1 MQSVTEEPA
10 ARRVSVAA
18 CDVNVGGRR
27 EPPECA
33 GSVQGKAQ
41 ALFEPILHEASAAS
55 AAEDEPKIEFTR
67 CALEY
72 AHAQP
77 AFPVAD
83 QEIRDIFAWS
93 AAADPSDV
101 AHAREGWIREIERLG
116 RSFEDSGEAEEW
128 RRQAPPQFEPI
139 IREVNIPLLRALV
152 ARSEYSDT
160 GVVHCFTEGAPIVGA
175 LPSTG
180 NGIPVQGKCA
190 CPDVAALRTG
200 AVVHNQKI

>member
-1 MQSVTEEPA
+1 MRRQC
-10 ARRVSVAA
+10 ARE
-18 CDVNVGGRR
+18 G
-27 EPPECA
+27 A
-33 GSVQGKAQ
+33 GTFA
-41 ALFEPILHEASAAS
+41 PTLHEASTAS
-55 AAEDEPKIEFTR
+55 AAEDEPTIEFTR

-101 AHAREGWIREIERLG
+101 ARAREGWIREIERLG

-152 ARSEYSDT
+152 ARSEYRDT

-190 CPDVAALRTG
+190 CPDVAALRSG
-200 AVVHNQKI
+200 AVAHNQKILKTMRESDGASALLERRARTPV